1 MKKTVILLVLF
12 FSAQIAWACSAAGD
26 KKHVGTITAIDN
38 KQQTFTI
45 RDAETRKAITF
56 AATSEILADLKKA
69 KGRIMVS
76 YEEDIDGELKA
87 VGISF

>member
-1 MKKTVILLVLF
+1 MKKTVILIVLL
-12 FSAQIAWACSAAGD
+12 FSSQLAWACSAAGD
-26 KKHVGTITAIDN
+26 KKHVGMVTAIN
-38 KQQTFTI
+38 AKKHTFTI
-45 RDAETRKAITF
+45 RDAETRKPITF

-69 KGRIMVS
+69 KGRVMVN